1 MVQCLYCG
9 RDLSPRAPACPRC
22 GEPGPAAP
30 MPGTSSFQ
38 PGGSPPPPAPGPP
51 SDRYT
56 VESVLATA
64 SRTEPYAI
72 ASIVCAVANFLGLF
86 VVGAVLAVVFGKMAE
101 RRIAENPAL
110 EGASLAR
117 TGVIVGWVGVG
128 IGALMLLLGIT
139 ALGIFTNATGNL
151 PVHFTR

>member
-1 MVQCLYCG
+1 
-9 RDLSPRAPACPRC
+9 
-22 GEPGPAAP
+22 
-30 MPGTSSFQ
+30 
-38 PGGSPPPPAPGPP
+38 
-51 SDRYT
+51 
-56 VESVLATA
+56 
-64 SRTEPYAI
+64 
-72 ASIVCAVANFLGLF
+72 VANFLGLF